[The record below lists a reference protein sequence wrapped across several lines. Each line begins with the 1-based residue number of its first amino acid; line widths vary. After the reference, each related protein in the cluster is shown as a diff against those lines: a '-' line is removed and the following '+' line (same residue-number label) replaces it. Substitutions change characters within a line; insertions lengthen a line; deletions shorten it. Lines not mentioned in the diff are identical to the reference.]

1 MTKNFLLEPLADGM
15 EIDDVDF
22 MQRRDI
28 LYSSPEFGEAL
39 RKECG
44 GTRNSDINIGVWVSR
59 TFWPRPEPDDLNI
72 SAQHGS
78 NKLRDFL
85 CNLSRSSEKL
95 LRNHRVSV
103 SVLAMMSTGLP
114 GKLIENR
121 KLCPEGIGR
130 SVMVREGMCF
140 VVLVGQFPEVTV
152 DVVGIATLGL
162 QLNGHMFDAEVCS
175 DPVLDQLQQL

>member
-15 EIDDVDF
+15 EIDEVDF
-22 MQRRDI
+22 MQRRDT

-39 RKECG
+39 RKECS

-72 SAQHGS
+72 STQHGS

-103 SVLAMMSTGLP
+103 SVLAMMSTGFA

-121 KLCPEGIGR
+121 KRCPEGVRR
-130 SVMVREGMCF
+130 SVVVCQSMCF
-140 VVLVGQFPEVTV
+140 GVRLSQLSQVTV

-162 QLNGHMFDAEVCS
+162 QLNGHMFDAKVRS
-175 DPVLDQLQQL
+175 DPVLDQPE